1 VGKIADGKTK
11 IANEKSKKS
20 AKGEKGIWEKREE
33 KK

>member
-20 AKGEKGIWEKREE
+20 AKGIRKEREE